1 LWRGV
6 ALCVFAQS
14 DTHGDQT
21 LPRLNDR
28 VRHGVLIPTKMPNI
42 ENEKIAVIGLG
53 YVGLPVALSFGRK
66 LPTVGFDIRQR
77 RVDELKKGHDETL
90 EVTTEQLQAA
100 TKLEMTADPAK
111 LSDCTFYIVAVPTPI
126 DSNNRPDLGPMISAS
141 KTIGPHLKKGDI
153 VCYESTVY
161 PGVTEEVCGPILD
174 NLSGLKNG
182 VDYFLGYS
190 PERINPGDKEHTFE
204 KIMKV
209 VSGQT
214 PDSLERVAKVY
225 ASVVTAGVHRA
236 PSIKVAE
243 AAKVIENTQRD
254 LNIAL
259 MNELALIFDRMG
271 IRTQDV
277 LDAAG
282 TKWNFLKFSPG
293 LVGGHCIGVDPYY
306 LTTKAQ
312 ELGYLPEVIL
322 AGRRINNNVGPFI
335 AQKTVKMLVQH
346 GETPLKKAKV
356 GILGLTFKENVPDL
370 RNSKIPDI
378 VNELAQYGIDAMVH
392 DPMGDPREAHE
403 EYKIEITPLEKFQQL
418 DALILAV
425 AHKEYISN
433 PAGIYE
439 RVRDGGAVID
449 VKSALSPTTK
459 PPRGIRLWSL

>member
-1 LWRGV
+1 
-6 ALCVFAQS
+6 
-14 DTHGDQT
+14 
-21 LPRLNDR
+21 
-28 VRHGVLIPTKMPNI
+28 MPSL
-42 ENEKIAVIGLG
+42 EQEKIAVIGLG

-66 LPTVGFDIRQR
+66 LPTVGFDIRVR
-77 RVDELKKGHDETL
+77 RVDELKRGHDETM
-90 EVTTEQLQAA
+90 EVTAEQLTSA
-100 TKLEMTADPAK
+100 TKLEITADPAK
-111 LSDCTFYIVAVPTPI
+111 LAECTFYIVAVPTPI
-126 DSNNRPDLGPMISAS
+126 DVNNRPDLGPMISAS
-141 KTIGPHLKKGDI
+141 RTVGPHLKKGDI
-153 VCYESTVY
+153 VVFESTVY

-174 NLSGLKNG
+174 EKSGLRNG
-182 VDYFLGYS
+182 TDYFLGYS

-209 VSGQT
+209 VSGQNEET
-214 PDSLERVAKVY
+214 LERVARVY
-225 ASVVTAGVHRA
+225 GSVVAAGVHRA

-271 IRTQDV
+271 IRTADV
-277 LDAAG
+277 LEAAG

-335 AQKTVKMLVQH
+335 AQKCVKMLTQLDI
-346 GETPLKKAKV
+346 PLRKAKV

-378 VNELAQYGIDAMVH
+378 VAELATFGIDAMVH
-392 DPMGDPREAHE
+392 DPLGDPHEAQH
-403 EYKIEITPLEKFQQL
+403 EYKIEITPLDKLVNL
-418 DALILAV
+418 DAIIL
-425 AHKEYISN
+425 
-433 PAGIYE
+433 
-439 RVRDGGAVID
+439 
-449 VKSALSPTTK
+449 
-459 PPRGIRLWSL
+459 

>member
-1 LWRGV
+1 MR
-6 ALCVFAQS
+6 
-14 DTHGDQT
+14 T
-21 LPRLNDR
+21 L
-28 VRHGVLIPTKMPNI
+28 
-42 ENEKIAVIGLG
+42 EQEKIAVIGLG

-77 RVDELKKGHDETL
+77 RVDELKKGHDETM
-90 EVTTEQLQAA
+90 EVTTEQLKAA
-100 TKLEMTADPAK
+100 EKLDMTADPSK
-111 LSDCTFYIVAVPTPI
+111 LADCTFFIVAVPTPI

-141 KTIGPHLKKGDI
+141 KTIGPHLKKGDC
-153 VCYESTVY
+153 VVYESTVY

-174 NLSGLKNG
+174 QLSGLKNG

-209 VSGQT
+209 VSGQNEET
-214 PDSLERVAKVY
+214 LERVARVY
-225 ASVVTAGVHRA
+225 SSVVSAGVHKA

-259 MNELALIFDRMG
+259 MNELAFIFDRMG

-282 TKWNFLKFSPG
+282 TKWNFLKFTPG

-322 AGRRINNNVGPFI
+322 AGRRINNNVGPYI
-335 AQKTVKMLVQH
+335 AQKCVKMLTSLDV
-346 GETPLKKAKV
+346 PLRKAKV

-378 VNELAQYGIDAMVH
+378 VAELSQYGIDAMVH
-392 DPMGDPREAHE
+392 DPLGDAKEAHE
-403 EYKIEITPLEKFQQL
+403 EYKIELTSLDKFQGL
-418 DALILAV
+418 DAIILAV
-425 AHKEYISN
+425 AHNEYISN
-433 PAGIYE
+433 IDSVFA
-439 RVRDGGAVID
+439 RVRDGGVVID
-449 VKSALSPTTK
+449 VKSIVKVK

>member
-1 LWRGV
+1 MRPLE
-6 ALCVFAQS
+6 Q
-14 DTHGDQT
+14 
-21 LPRLNDR
+21 
-28 VRHGVLIPTKMPNI
+28 
-42 ENEKIAVIGLG
+42 EKIAVIGLG

-66 LPTVGFDIRQR
+66 LPTIGFDIRQR
-77 RVDELKKGHDETL
+77 RIDELKKGHDETM
-90 EVTTEQLQAA
+90 EVTGDQLTGA
-100 TKLEMTADPAK
+100 TKLEITADPAK
-111 LSDCTFYIVAVPTPI
+111 LGDCTFYIVAVPTPI

-153 VCYESTVY
+153 VVYESTVY

-174 NLSGLKNG
+174 EKSGLKNG

-214 PDSLERVAKVY
+214 PEALDRVARVY
-225 ASVVTAGVHRA
+225 ASVVTAGVHKA

-271 IRTQDV
+271 IRTADV
-277 LDAAG
+277 LEAAG

-335 AQKTVKMLVQH
+335 AQKCVKMLTQQD
-346 GETPLKKAKV
+346 TPLKKAKV

-378 VNELAQYGIDAMVH
+378 VAELAQYGIEAMVH
-392 DPMGDPREAHE
+392 DPMGDPREAFE
-403 EYKIEITPLEKFQQL
+403 EYKIEITPIEKFQQL
-418 DALILAV
+418 DACILAV
-425 AHKEYISN
+425 AHAEYIKN
-433 PAGIYE
+433 PAAIYE
-439 RVRDGGAVID
+439 RVKDGGAVID
-449 VKSALSPTTK
+449 IKSALPVAK

>member
-1 LWRGV
+1 MFSSSAMRSLE
-6 ALCVFAQS
+6 QE
-14 DTHGDQT
+14 
-21 LPRLNDR
+21 
-28 VRHGVLIPTKMPNI
+28 M
-42 ENEKIAVIGLG
+42 IAVIGLG

-77 RVDELKKGHDETL
+77 RIDELKKGHDDTM
-90 EVTTEQLQAA
+90 EVTSEQLAAA

-111 LSDCTFYIVAVPTPI
+111 LAECTFFIVAVPTPI
-126 DSNNRPDLGPMISAS
+126 DENNRPDLGPMISAS
-141 KTIGPHLKKGDI
+141 KTVGPYLKKGDI
-153 VCYESTVY
+153 VVFESTVY

-174 NLSGLKNG
+174 EKSGLKNG
-182 VDYFLGYS
+182 QDYFLGYS

-214 PDSLERVAKVY
+214 PEALERVARVY
-225 ASVVTAGVHRA
+225 GSVVTAGVHRA
-236 PSIKVAE
+236 SSIKVAE

-271 IRTQDV
+271 IKTQEV
-277 LDAAG
+277 LEAAG
-282 TKWNFLKFSPG
+282 TKWNFLKFSPS

-322 AGRRINNNVGPFI
+322 AGRRINNSIGPYI
-335 AQKTVKMLVQH
+335 AQKCVKMLTSLDV
-346 GETPLKKAKV
+346 PLRKAKV

-378 VNELAQYGIDAMVH
+378 LHELAHFGIDAMVH
-392 DPMGDPREAHE
+392 DPLGDVREAHE
-403 EYKIEITPLEKFQQL
+403 EYKIELASLEKFTGL
-418 DALILAV
+418 DAIILAV
-425 AHKEYISN
+425 SHNEYLRDIDSVF
-433 PAGIYE
+433 A
-439 RVRDGGAVID
+439 RVRDGGVVID
-449 VKSALSPTTK
+449 VKSAIKVK

>member
-1 LWRGV
+1 MR
-6 ALCVFAQS
+6 
-14 DTHGDQT
+14 T
-21 LPRLNDR
+21 L
-28 VRHGVLIPTKMPNI
+28 
-42 ENEKIAVIGLG
+42 EQEKIAVISLG

-77 RVDELKKGHDETL
+77 RIDELKKGHDDTM
-90 EVTTEQLQAA
+90 EVTTEQLTSA
-100 TKLEMTADPAK
+100 TRLELTADPAR
-111 LSDCTFYIVAVPTPI
+111 LADCTFFIVAVPTPI

-141 KTIGPHLKKGDI
+141 RTVGPHLKRGD
-153 VCYESTVY
+153 VVVFESTVY

-174 NLSGLKNG
+174 EKSGLRNG

-190 PERINPGDKEHTFE
+190 PERINPGDKEHSFE

-214 PDSLERVAKVY
+214 DETLDRVARVY
-225 ASVVTAGVHRA
+225 GSVVTAGVHRA

-277 LDAAG
+277 LEAAG
-282 TKWNFLKFSPG
+282 TKWNFLRFAPG

-335 AQKTVKMLVQH
+335 AQKCVKLLTAIDVPMR
-346 GETPLKKAKV
+346 KARV

-378 VNELAQYGIDAMVH
+378 VAELGQYGIDAMVH
-392 DPMGDPREAHE
+392 DPLGDPREAHE
-403 EYKIEITPLEKFQQL
+403 EYKIEITPLDKLKDL
-418 DALILAV
+418 DAIILAV
-425 AHKEYISN
+425 AHKEYLAQPEAIF
-433 PAGIYE
+433 A
-439 RVRDGGAVID
+439 RVRDGGVVID
-449 VKSALSPTTK
+449 VKSVLPKK
-459 PPRGIRLWSL
+459 PPRGLRLWSL

>member
-1 LWRGV
+1 MRSLE
-6 ALCVFAQS
+6 Q
-14 DTHGDQT
+14 
-21 LPRLNDR
+21 
-28 VRHGVLIPTKMPNI
+28 
-42 ENEKIAVIGLG
+42 EKIAVIGLG

-66 LPTVGFDIRQR
+66 LATVGFDIRQR

-90 EVTTEQLQAA
+90 EVTSEQLAA
-100 TKLEMTADPAK
+100 AEKLELTADPAK
-111 LSDCTFYIVAVPTPI
+111 LKECTFYIVAVPTPI
-126 DSNNRPDLGPMISAS
+126 DSNNRPDLGPMLSAS
-141 KTIGPHLKKGDI
+141 RTIGPHLKKGD
-153 VCYESTVY
+153 VVVFESTVY
-161 PGVTEEVCGPILD
+161 PGVTEDECGPILD
-174 NLSGLKNG
+174 EKSGLKNG

-209 VSGQT
+209 VSGQNEET
-214 PDSLERVAKVY
+214 LERVARVY
-225 ASVVTAGVHRA
+225 GAVVTAGVHRA
-236 PSIKVAE
+236 PSIRVAE

-277 LDAAG
+277 LEAAG

-306 LTTKAQ
+306 LTTKAE

-322 AGRRINNNVGPFI
+322 AGRRINNNIAPFI
-335 AQKTVKMLVQH
+335 AQKCVKMLTSLDV
-346 GETPLKKAKV
+346 PLRKAKV

-378 VNELAQYGIDAMVH
+378 VHEFKQYGIEAMVH
-392 DPMGDPREAHE
+392 DPMGDPKEAHE
-403 EYKIEITPLEKFQQL
+403 EYKIDITSLDRFTGL
-418 DALILAV
+418 DAVVLAV
-425 AHKEYISN
+425 SHDEYIKDTDSIF
-433 PAGIYE
+433 A
-439 RVRDGGAVID
+439 RVRDGGVVID
-449 VKSALSPTTK
+449 VKSVIKSK

>member
-1 LWRGV
+1 
-6 ALCVFAQS
+6 
-14 DTHGDQT
+14 
-21 LPRLNDR
+21 
-28 VRHGVLIPTKMPNI
+28 MPSL

-53 YVGLPVALSFGRK
+53 YVGLPVAISFGRRV
-66 LPTVGFDIRQR
+66 PTIGFDIRQR
-77 RVDELKKGHDETL
+77 RIDELRAGHDDTL
-90 EVTTEQLQAA
+90 EVTDDALASAKQ
-100 TKLEMTADPAK
+100 LEMTADPAK
-111 LSDCTFYIVAVPTPI
+111 LAGCTFYIVAVPTPI
-126 DSNNRPDLGPMISAS
+126 DNNNRPDLTPVISAS
-141 KTIGPHLKKGDI
+141 KTIAPHLRKGDI
-153 VCYESTVY
+153 VVYESTVY
-161 PGVTEEVCGPILD
+161 PGVTEEICGPILD
-174 NLSGLKNG
+174 ELSGLKNG

-204 KIMKV
+204 KILKV

-214 PDSLERVAKVY
+214 PETLQRVARVY
-225 ASVVTAGVHRA
+225 ASVVTAGVHEA

-271 IRTQDV
+271 IRTADV
-277 LDAAG
+277 LAAAG
-282 TKWNFLKFSPG
+282 TKWNFLPFTPG

-335 AQKTVKMLVQH
+335 AQKCVKMLSQCEV
-346 GETPLKKAKV
+346 PLLKARV
-356 GILGLTFKENVPDL
+356 AILGLTFKENVPDL

-378 VNELAQYGIDAMVH
+378 VRELETFGIEPMVH
-392 DPMGDPREAHE
+392 DPMGDAREAHE
-403 EYKIEITPLEKFQQL
+403 EYNIELTPFDKVDNL

-425 AHKEYISN
+425 AHDDYLA
-433 PAGIYE
+433 AGSALFE
-439 RVRDGGAVID
+439 RVRDNGVVID
-449 VKSALSPTTK
+449 VKSALPSTTK

>member
-1 LWRGV
+1 M
-6 ALCVFAQS
+6 S
-14 DTHGDQT
+14 SS
-21 LPRLNDR
+21 P
-28 VRHGVLIPTKMPNI
+28 KMPTL
-42 ENEKIAVIGLG
+42 EQEKIAVIGLG

-77 RVDELKKGHDETL
+77 RIDELKKGHDDTL
-90 EVTTEQLQAA
+90 EVTSEQLTGA

-111 LSDCTFYIVAVPTPI
+111 LSDCTFFIVAVPTPI
-126 DSNNRPDLGPMISAS
+126 DNNNRPDLGPMISAS
-141 KTIGPHLKKGDI
+141 KTIAPHLKKGDI
-153 VCYESTVY
+153 VVYESTVY

-174 NLSGLKNG
+174 QISKLENG
-182 VDYFLGYS
+182 KDFFLGYS

-214 PDSLERVAKVY
+214 PESLERVAKVY

-236 PSIKVAE
+236 TSIKVAE

-259 MNELALIFDRMG
+259 MNELAFIFDRMG
-271 IRTQDV
+271 IRTADV
-277 LDAAG
+277 LEAAG

-335 AQKTVKMLVQH
+335 AQKTVKMLLQKDVSLRQ
-346 GETPLKKAKV
+346 ARV
-356 GILGLTFKENVPDL
+356 GIFGLTFKENVPDL

-378 VNELAQYGIDAMVH
+378 IKELTEYGIDAMVN
-392 DPMGDPREAHE
+392 DPMGDPKEAHE
-403 EYKIEITPLEKFQQL
+403 EYGIEITPLEKLQKL
-418 DALILAV
+418 DAAILAV
-425 AHKEYISN
+425 AHKDYVQNLNSLF
-433 PAGIYE
+433 E
-439 RVRDGGAVID
+439 RINDGGVLID
-449 VKSALSPTTK
+449 VKSAVPTSVK
-459 PPRGIRLWSL
+459 PPRGIRVWSL